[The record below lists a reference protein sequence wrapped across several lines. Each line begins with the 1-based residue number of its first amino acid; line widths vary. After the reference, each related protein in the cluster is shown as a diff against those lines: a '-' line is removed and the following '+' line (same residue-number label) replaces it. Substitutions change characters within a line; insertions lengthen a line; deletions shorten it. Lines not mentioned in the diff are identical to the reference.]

1 MTTTDIIA
9 TGALFVS
16 VASLIYTF
24 YSNHTSKERE
34 LKKEKV
40 IFLKSLAKLIRSMT
54 FTHTTDI
61 KNNIL
66 DSIREELNFSTCYEN
81 NKNFIEFSE
90 ELDDNVYSLSQSTC
104 SEDFSNLKERI
115 IENIKS
121 FK

>member
-9 TGALFVS
+9 TGALIVS

>member
-9 TGALFVS
+9 TGALIVS
-16 VASLIYTF
+16 VASLFYTF

-40 IFLKSLAKLIRSMT
+40 TFLKSLAKLIRSMT

-66 DSIREELNFSTCYEN
+66 DSIREELNFSTCYDN
-81 NKNFIEFSE
+81 NEKFIQFSE